1 MVNKL
6 YEHKGTA
13 FAAVEGA
20 LEGVLAS
27 EVGLDSENEEEYKAL
42 VAGLEVWDVSIEKL
56 PTAVANEYFA
66 KISEATEFETY
77 EADAEDGSYKKGG
90 LKDQLVENIKK
101 SYLDEVDNSK
111 VITSAESKNNI
122 KGAIGSAVDSWLNK
136 NKLTAKLTKYY
147 SISSGADLGTIN
159 YGGTLVEAIES
170 TLNSNDNYDAFQ
182 DERLDTAVSSAKAKL
197 EAKAKEIKDSDKLY
211 ASAISATLIN
221 NTSSAYNGMYKINPY
236 IGINDTEN
244 EIDYRVDNPFISL
257 TGMKEE
263 KNTAGTAVIGY
274 YVSAANVAGLG
285 TYSVDKYIDGLFTDT
300 GDIESSEGT
309 FETPFKVNEWLVGE
323 LVEVGNVYDRGRDQ
337 YSSDILSELEK
348 PVPATN
354 ASPLNGVIKAE
365 GEIQGE
371 DWTDLYGP
379 TKDFTMDE
387 AANSA
392 KAFTIAG
399 TLLEG
404 TSGAHTAYEAK
415 LEELAVSDER
425 YAEEFDVGTGTI
437 KSELKAAYDAL
448 KEGVLKGEKTQDDV
462 DDFVAEIDS
471 LYAKDITTF
480 EARAKQRLADF
491 ASTVADSE
499 LNVSDGDAVYVRHDE
514 ALEAYGSV
522 AYPCTNVTEIDEW
535 YKEARPYVKGEQNT
549 IMEDILS
556 SDLEDFANGL
566 LERLK
571 KLDVTN
577 ITTDP
582 TNASRIAWEA
592 LVDEIEDAL
601 NSENPLTDVVFK
613 GWVDPSKNEHD
624 HLFYRLLST
633 TTLPSGKTVSLD
645 DKGTQESTDDEYKL
659 AYESETK
666 EDLYVI
672 YNDVVAIYNR
682 LVALEKSVDEA
693 LLDMIESAKEK
704 ILSFNDKA
712 VSDEDHLEAA
722 NTLKEDIV
730 DEIQK
735 IYGSSFTTQVLDQFV
750 TITVDGEAGS
760 YAYNVSLV
768 ENKFD
773 DITLT
778 HIKWIITIGAT
789 DTEGEEITFD
799 LLEGELEDLV
809 ELVTSAVGAIDGVAN
824 ETE

>member
-1 MVNKL
+1 
-6 YEHKGTA
+6 
-13 FAAVEGA
+13 
-20 LEGVLAS
+20 
-27 EVGLDSENEEEYKAL
+27 
-42 VAGLEVWDVSIEKL
+42 
-56 PTAVANEYFA
+56 
-66 KISEATEFETY
+66 
-77 EADAEDGSYKKGG
+77 
-90 LKDQLVENIKK
+90 
-101 SYLDEVDNSK
+101 
-111 VITSAESKNNI
+111 
-122 KGAIGSAVDSWLNK
+122 
-136 NKLTAKLTKYY
+136 
-147 SISSGADLGTIN
+147 
-159 YGGTLVEAIES
+159 
-170 TLNSNDNYDAFQ
+170 
-182 DERLDTAVSSAKAKL
+182 
-197 EAKAKEIKDSDKLY
+197 
-211 ASAISATLIN
+211 
-221 NTSSAYNGMYKINPY
+221 MYKINPY

-244 EIDYRVDNPFISL
+244 EIDYRVDNPFILL

-274 YVSAANVAGLG
+274 YVSAANVADLG
-285 TYSVDKYIDGLFTDT
+285 DYSVDKYIDGLFTDT
-300 GDIESSEGT
+300 GDIESSEGI

-323 LVEVGNVYDRGRDQ
+323 LVEVGNVYDSGRDK

-354 ASPLNGVIKAE
+354 ASPLNGVIKTG

-404 TSGAHTAYEAK
+404 TNGAHTAYEAK

-425 YAEEFDVGTGTI
+425 YAEEFDVGNGTI

-480 EARAKQRLADF
+480 EARAKQRLADY
-491 ASTVADSE
+491 AITVEDAKEDVSE
-499 LNVSDGDAVYVRHDE
+499 GDAVYVRRDE

-535 YKEARPYVKGEQNT
+535 YKEARSYVSSPSGT

-571 KLDVTN
+571 KLDADN
-577 ITTDP
+577 ITTD
-582 TNASRIAWEA
+582 TSNASRVAWVA

-601 NSENPLTDVVFK
+601 TSENPLTDVVFK

-645 DKGTQESTDDEYKL
+645 DKGTPASTDDEYKL

-704 ILSFNDKA
+704 ILSFNGKA
-712 VSDEDHLEAA
+712 VSDDDYSTAP

-735 IYGSSFTTQVLDQFV
+735 IYGSSFDTGDLDQFV
-750 TITVDGEAGS
+750 TIAVDGQAGS
-760 YAYNVSLV
+760 YVYNVSLT
-768 ENKFD
+768 EEKFA

-778 HIKWIITIGAT
+778 HTKWIITIGAT